1 MAFLERGVG
10 ETFFGPQRMVSPTK
24 KGGFPMSV
32 KQISIFLENKPGFL
46 AEVTKVLGQ
55 NNIDMRAFSL
65 AESND
70 FGIARIIV
78 DDVYKT
84 TTVLKDAGYINSVID
99 VLAVPL
105 PDVPGGL
112 SQVLKV
118 LGDAQVNVEYMYA
131 FLGGKTGGA
140 YMVFKVADQDKAIAA
155 LYKYRIRMVDQ
166 EELGE
171 L

>member
-1 MAFLERGVG
+1 
-10 ETFFGPQRMVSPTK
+10 
-24 KGGFPMSV
+24 MSV

-46 AEVTKVLGQ
+46 AEVTKILAQ
-55 NNIDMRAFSL
+55 NEIDMRAFSL

-78 DDVYKT
+78 DDVFKT
-84 TTVLKDAGYINSVID
+84 TTVLRDAGYINSVID
-99 VLAVPL
+99 ILAVAMD
-105 PDVPGGL
+105 DVPGGL
-112 SQVLKV
+112 SKV
-118 LGDAQVNVEYMYA
+118 LTVLAEAQVNVEYMYA

-140 YMVFKVADQDKAIAA
+140 YMVFKVADHDKAIAA

-166 EELGE
+166 DELGE

>member
-1 MAFLERGVG
+1 
-10 ETFFGPQRMVSPTK
+10 
-24 KGGFPMSV
+24 MSV

-78 DDVYKT
+78 ADVYKT

-112 SQVLKV
+112 SQVLKI

>member
-1 MAFLERGVG
+1 
-10 ETFFGPQRMVSPTK
+10 
-24 KGGFPMSV
+24 MSV

-46 AEVTKVLGQ
+46 AEVTKILAQ
-55 NNIDMRAFSL
+55 NSIDMRAFSL

-78 DDVYKT
+78 DDVFKT
-84 TTVLKDAGYINSVID
+84 TTVLRDAGYINSVID
-99 VLAVPL
+99 ILAVAMD
-105 PDVPGGL
+105 DVPGGL
-112 SQVLKV
+112 SKV
-118 LGDAQVNVEYMYA
+118 LTVLAEAQVNVEYMYA

-140 YMVFKVADQDKAIAA
+140 YMVFKVADHDKAIAA

-166 EELGE
+166 DELGE

>member
-1 MAFLERGVG
+1 
-10 ETFFGPQRMVSPTK
+10 
-24 KGGFPMSV
+24 MSV

-131 FLGGKTGGA
+131 FLGGRENAA
-140 YMVFKVADQDKAIAA
+140 YMIFRVADTVRAEAAMRGRGFKGISQDEMSI
-155 LYKYRIRMVDQ
+155 I
-166 EELGE
+166 
-171 L
+171 

>member
-1 MAFLERGVG
+1 
-10 ETFFGPQRMVSPTK
+10 
-24 KGGFPMSV
+24 MSV

-46 AEVTKVLGQ
+46 AEVTKILAQ
-55 NNIDMRAFSL
+55 NSIDMRAFSL

-78 DDVYKT
+78 DDVFKT
-84 TTVLKDAGYINSVID
+84 TTVLRDAGYINSVID
-99 VLAVPL
+99 ILAVVMD
-105 PDVPGGL
+105 DVPGGL
-112 SQVLKV
+112 SKV
-118 LGDAQVNVEYMYA
+118 LTVLAEAQVNVEYMYA

-140 YMVFKVADQDKAIAA
+140 YMVFKVADHDKAIAA

-166 EELGE
+166 DELGE

>member
-1 MAFLERGVG
+1 
-10 ETFFGPQRMVSPTK
+10 
-24 KGGFPMSV
+24 MSV

-55 NNIDMRAFSL
+55 NGIDMRAVSL
-65 AESND
+65 SETND

-99 VLAVPL
+99 ILAVAL

-112 SQVLKV
+112 NGILKV
-118 LGDAQVNVEYMYA
+118 LAEAQVNVDYMYA
-131 FLGGKTGGA
+131 FLGGKTGSA
-140 YMVFKVADQDKAIAA
+140 YMVFKVADPEKAANALAA
-155 LYKYRIRMVDQ
+155 HGIRLVDQ
-166 EELGE
+166 EELSE

>member
-1 MAFLERGVG
+1 
-10 ETFFGPQRMVSPTK
+10 
-24 KGGFPMSV
+24 MSV

-55 NNIDMRAFSL
+55 NGIDMRAFSL

-84 TTVLKDAGYINSVID
+84 TTVLKDAGFINSVID
-99 VLAVPL
+99 ILAVAL

-112 SQVLKV
+112 NSVLNV
-118 LGDAQVNVEYMYA
+118 LAQAQVNVDYMYA
-131 FLGGKTGGA
+131 FLGGKDGGA
-140 YMVFKVADQDKAIAA
+140 FMVFKVTDPARAAAA
-155 LYKYRIRMVDQ
+155 LNKNGVRLLDQ
-166 EELGE
+166 EELSD

>member
-1 MAFLERGVG
+1 
-10 ETFFGPQRMVSPTK
+10 
-24 KGGFPMSV
+24 MSV
-32 KQISIFLENKPGFL
+32 KQISIFLENKPGYL

-55 NNIDMRAFSL
+55 NGIDMRAFSL

-84 TTVLKDAGYINSVID
+84 TTVLKDAGYVNSVVD

-131 FLGGKTGGA
+131 FLGGKTGSA
-140 YMVFKVADQDKAIAA
+140 YMVFKVADQDKAIAT

>member
-1 MAFLERGVG
+1 
-10 ETFFGPQRMVSPTK
+10 
-24 KGGFPMSV
+24 MSV
-32 KQISIFLENKPGFL
+32 KQISVFLENRPGALCELTGVL
-46 AEVTKVLGQ
+46 AE
-55 NNIDMRAFSL
+55 NAIDMRAFSL

-99 VLAVPL
+99 VLAVAL

-112 SQVLKV
+112 SGVLDV
-118 LGDAQVNVEYMYA
+118 LANAQVNVDYMYA

-140 YMVFKVADQDKAIAA
+140 YMVFKVADQDKAAAA
-155 LYKYRIRMVDQ
+155 LNKYRIRMADQ

>member
-1 MAFLERGVG
+1 MA
-10 ETFFGPQRMVSPTK
+10 
-24 KGGFPMSV
+24 V
-32 KQISIFLENKPGFL
+32 KQISIFQENKPGFL
-46 AEVTKVLGQ
+46 AEVTKVLAQ
-55 NNIDMRAFSL
+55 NGIDMRAFSL

-99 VLAVPL
+99 ILAVAMD
-105 PDVPGGL
+105 DVPGGL
-112 SQVLKV
+112 SKV
-118 LGDAQVNVEYMYA
+118 LTVLADAQVNVEYMYA

-140 YMVFKVADQDKAIAA
+140 YMVFKVTNQEKAAAA
-155 LYKYRIRMVDQ
+155 LNKYRIRMVDQ

>member
-1 MAFLERGVG
+1 MA
-10 ETFFGPQRMVSPTK
+10 
-24 KGGFPMSV
+24 V
-32 KQISIFLENKPGFL
+32 KQISVFLENKPGFL
-46 AEVTKVLGQ
+46 ADVAKVLAQ
-55 NNIDMRAFSL
+55 NGIDMRAFSL
-65 AESND
+65 AETND

-99 VLAVPL
+99 ILAVAMD
-105 PDVPGGL
+105 DVPGGL
-112 SQVLKV
+112 SKV
-118 LGDAQVNVEYMYA
+118 LTVLADAQVNVDYMYA

>member
-1 MAFLERGVG
+1 
-10 ETFFGPQRMVSPTK
+10 
-24 KGGFPMSV
+24 MSV

-55 NNIDMRAFSL
+55 NGIDMRAVSL

-99 VLAVPL
+99 ILAVAL

-112 SQVLKV
+112 NGILKV
-118 LGDAQVNVEYMYA
+118 LAEAQVNVDYMYA
-131 FLGGKTGGA
+131 FLGGKTGSA
-140 YMVFKVADQDKAIAA
+140 YMVFKVADPEKAANA
-155 LYKYRIRMVDQ
+155 LATHGIRLVDQ
-166 EELGE
+166 EELSE

>member
-1 MAFLERGVG
+1 
-10 ETFFGPQRMVSPTK
+10 
-24 KGGFPMSV
+24 MSV
-32 KQISIFLENKPGFL
+32 KQISVFLENKPGTL
-46 AEVTKVLGQ
+46 ADMTRVLADSA
-55 NNIDMRAFSL
+55 IDMRAFSL
-65 AESND
+65 AETND

-99 VLAVPL
+99 ILAVAMD
-105 PDVPGGL
+105 DVPGGL
-112 SQVLKV
+112 SKV
-118 LGDAQVNVEYMYA
+118 LTVLADAQVNVEYMYA

-155 LYKYRIRMVDQ
+155 LYKYHIRMVDQ

>member
-1 MAFLERGVG
+1 
-10 ETFFGPQRMVSPTK
+10 MVSPQK
-24 KGGFPMSV
+24 KEVNNMSV

-55 NNIDMRAFSL
+55 NNIDMRALSV
-65 AESND
+65 AESSD

-99 VLAVPL
+99 ILAVAL

-112 SQVLKV
+112 SNVLNVLADAKV
-118 LGDAQVNVEYMYA
+118 NIEYMYA

-140 YMVFKVADQDKAIAA
+140 YMVFKVADQDKAAAA
-155 LYKYRIRMVDQ
+155 LNKYRIRMVDQ